1 MEIKHQ
7 VINSEER
14 YRVFKELLQLSGL
27 PTADLNFKDH
37 LLIGFFDGDDMVGT
51 GALEIYGSNALLR
64 SLSVKLGIRGKS
76 LGSSIS
82 EKLIEEARLKNLKAI
97 YLLTESAR
105 DFFLKKGFQDIPRE
119 KVPPEVQRASEF
131 SKICSPK
138 ANVMVYSLMN

>member
-82 EKLIEEARLKNLKAI
+82 EKLIEEARLKNLKDWVLSMI
-97 YLLTESAR
+97 KE
-105 DFFLKKGFQDIPRE
+105 
-119 KVPPEVQRASEF
+119 
-131 SKICSPK
+131 
-138 ANVMVYSLMN
+138 